1 MSIAVITTF
10 PEKNYKVYG
19 ERMIDSFVAHWPSNI
34 ILHVYYEGSC
44 PPDKGN
50 RVKYVN
56 LHQASPDLVAFK
68 QKHKNDP
75 VANGETQE
83 IPGGVRRLKNA
94 GKNDK
99 GKGSFLWDAVR
110 FSHKTFCVDH
120 AIKTIEADMIL
131 WLDADTYTF
140 ADIPESFIRST
151 LPVDKMTCYLGRGGM
166 YPECGWVGY
175 NKKHTKLDEFIDTWT
190 NLYTQGTIF
199 KELEWHDSYLYWQVL
214 QRVAPKDGHD
224 IGVGSGHEGQHI
236 FVNSDLGQYVDHMK
250 GKRKIKG
257 SSATS
262 DLRKQRTESYWQNLH
277 KQKFVQN
284 LDKKTQEEIIS
295 KVAKGTQGN

>member
-1 MSIAVITTF
+1 M
-10 PEKNYKVYG
+10 
-19 ERMIDSFVAHWPSNI
+19 
-34 ILHVYYEGSC
+34 
-44 PPDKGN
+44 
-50 RVKYVN
+50 
-56 LHQASPDLVAFK
+56 
-68 QKHKNDP
+68 
-75 VANGETQE
+75 
-83 IPGGVRRLKNA
+83 
-94 GKNDK
+94 
-99 GKGSFLWDAVR
+99 
-110 FSHKTFCVDH
+110 
-120 AIKTIEADMIL
+120 
-131 WLDADTYTF
+131 
-140 ADIPESFIRST
+140 
-151 LPVDKMTCYLGRGGM
+151 
-166 YPECGWVGY
+166 
-175 NKKHTKLDEFIDTWT
+175 
-190 NLYTQGTIF
+190 
-199 KELEWHDSYLYWQVL
+199 L